1 MTAADVER
9 VREIL
14 DRYIWDDRSV
24 KRNELLEILESLRVT
39 SPKTGKLISTSTYI
53 QYNERRMLKE
63 LNKRD
68 MAWYLSRFLQREQI
82 VPPQL
87 VRGFF
92 TA

>member
-1 MTAADVER
+1 MTEQDVER
-9 VREIL
+9 IKEVL
-14 DRYIWDDRSV
+14 DRFIWDDRSV
-24 KRNELLEILESLRVT
+24 KRNELLEILESLKVT

-68 MAWYLSRFLQREQI
+68 MAWYLNNFLRREQI
-82 VPPQL
+82 VPAKYL
-87 VRGFF
+87 RGFF